1 MVLDS
6 PIQILHTAIQFIS
19 NTFFNISEDFI
30 HGRFKQKTIIFKTI
44 FSR

>member
-6 PIQILHTAIQFIS
+6 PIQILQIAIQFII
-19 NTFFNISEDFI
+19 NIFLNISGDFI
-30 HGRFKQKTIIFKTI
+30 HGRFKQETIIFKTI